1 MFIAVLRIDLG
12 IPGARSL
19 KDRRQ
24 VVKSLKER
32 LINKF
37 GVACA
42 EVGER
47 ESWVRAAL
55 GVSLVCAD
63 RETLVE
69 MVDELKRYVHMDP
82 GALIGNIQEDIFNYE
97 SEP

>member
-55 GVSLVCAD
+55 GISLVCPD

-69 MVDELKRYVHMDP
+69 MVDELKRYVRQDP
-82 GALIGNIQEDIFNYE
+82 GALVGNIQEDIFNYE
-97 SEP
+97 SDN